1 MLCPQKS
8 SHHYPSPQENI
19 TMSTENTGPTKKIKV
34 WDLPLRLFHWL
45 LLIAVSAAFITIWA
59 KSERNLHML
68 AGYSVLALLVFRI
81 VWGFIG
87 GYHARF
93 FNFVKGPAG
102 VLSYLATLRAGM
114 HDPTR
119 TGHNALGALS
129 VLALLLSLLFQ
140 AVSGL
145 FNHDDDMN
153 EGPLRKLVS
162 DSLADKLHSAHEIN
176 QWIILGL
183 IALHILAI
191 LFYRFVKKDDLIS
204 PMITGSKV
212 LPAEASTPDA
222 RGGNVLLGAIVL
234 AIAAGIVWYIVTKL

>member
-1 MLCPQKS
+1 
-8 SHHYPSPQENI
+8 
-19 TMSTENTGPTKKIKV
+19 MSTENTGPTRKVKV

-45 LLIAVSAAFITIWA
+45 LLIAVAAAFTTIWT
-59 KSERNLHML
+59 KSDRNLHML
-68 AGYSVLALLVFRI
+68 AGYSVLALLLFRL

-87 GYHARF
+87 GFHARF

-102 VLSYLATLRAGM
+102 ILTYLGTLRAGM

-145 FNHDDDMN
+145 FNYDDDLN
-153 EGPLRKLVS
+153 EGPLRKLIS
-162 DSLADKLHSAHEIN
+162 ESLADKLHEAHEIN

-183 IALHILAI
+183 VALHILAI
-191 LFYRFVKKDDLIS
+191 LFYRFIKKDDLIT
-204 PMITGSKV
+204 PMITGSKA
-212 LPAEASTPDA
+212 LPAEAGVEDA
-222 RGGNVLLGAIVL
+222 RGGHVLLGAVVL
-234 AIAAGIVWYIVTKL
+234 AIAVGVVWYVVKKL